1 MRHRV
6 NSLCLVILM
15 RALTKDLIDN
25 PDLWN
30 LSMLIGNGGMDV
42 FAHCV
47 VGDGSVVSAHVDY
60 DASVSSKASALEEA
74 VYANPL
80 LLMPFRKIDIVVA
93 CDKAVAVPDDVQP
106 ERMGQLLS
114 VDSDTVLMESPLNSR
129 EKLIYALDRGI
140 ANFLNRT
147 YDRTQP
153 VHTLSVLCRYHQ
165 LRGQRNGSSRMF
177 VNLGASSLDIV
188 VFNSLGLAA
197 VRHLDR
203 ASLDECAY
211 WVVAIFRQ
219 CGLDS
224 EYDEIIISGNSERR
238 HSLMPMLS
246 RFINNVMPAI
256 FPSAVYHGDAAAMK
270 APFPLVILP
279 LCEL

>member
-1 MRHRV
+1 
-6 NSLCLVILM
+6 M
-15 RALTKDLIDN
+15 RALTKDLVDN

-30 LSMLIGNGGMDV
+30 LSMFIGDGGIDV
-42 FAHCV
+42 FAYCV
-47 VGDGSVVSAHVDY
+47 VGEGSVVSAHVDY

-80 LLMPFRKIDIVVA
+80 LLMSFRKIDIVVS
-93 CDKAVAVPDDVQP
+93 CDKAVVVPDDVLP
-106 ERMGQLLS
+106 EKLGKLLS
-114 VDSDTVLMESPLNSR
+114 VDSDITLMESPLNSR
-129 EKLIYALDRGI
+129 EKLVYALDRGI
-140 ANFLNRT
+140 ANFLSRT

-153 VHTLSVLCRYHQ
+153 VHVLSVLCRYHQ
-165 LRGQRNGSSRMF
+165 LRGQRNRSSKMS

-197 VRHLDR
+197 VRHIDK
-203 ASLDECAY
+203 ASVDECAY
-211 WVVAIFRQ
+211 WALAIFRQ
-219 CGLDS
+219 CGLDP

-256 FPSAVYHGDAAAMK
+256 FPSSAYHGDTAAMK